1 MLHITLLHK
10 YFRHKQKK
18 LLDSIKKGR
27 SHVRTYENNSYICEL
42 TK

>member
-1 MLHITLLHK
+1 MLHITLPHK
-10 YFRHKQKK
+10 YFRYKQKK
-18 LLDSIKKGR
+18 SLDSIKKGR